1 MSRTAAPRR
10 PRHVAVALAVAAAVS
25 VACTAGGCSAL
36 STRPP
41 PSTPLR
47 DPSECTRTNG
57 PAIGDV
63 ILAGA
68 TGATAVLSLG
78 IAALEEQAA
87 SNETVPSWDPHT
99 RSNDSAGTFLTVGLI
114 AGVAALGFVASAR
127 HGFRAASACRAASQ
141 ELLRRQ
147 APLAPPPYPA
157 PPWGYP
163 PYAPPR

>member
-1 MSRTAAPRR
+1 MRNANHGCARVP
-10 PRHVAVALAVAAAVS
+10 VGVVVLAVAASAS
-25 VACTAGGCSAL
+25 GGCSAL
-36 STRPP
+36 LTRPP
-41 PSTPLR
+41 PSTPVRSLS
-47 DPSECTRTNG
+47 DCTRSNG

-63 ILAGA
+63 IGAGVS
-68 TGATAVLSLG
+68 GATAVLSLG